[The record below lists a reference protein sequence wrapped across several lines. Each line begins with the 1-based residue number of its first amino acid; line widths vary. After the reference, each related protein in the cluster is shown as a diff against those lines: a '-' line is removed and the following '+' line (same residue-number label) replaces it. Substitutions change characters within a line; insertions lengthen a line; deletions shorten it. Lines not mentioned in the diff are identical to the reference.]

1 MILAEVLMVKPSL
14 AWPNCFFLVFWHG
27 TIPKKKGKKWFGPTR
42 LGDGRVQA
50 LVVGLGLASDTY
62 HTNYFTVHT

>member
-1 MILAEVLMVKPSL
+1 MVGYRPLEV
-14 AWPNCFFLVFWHG
+14 
-27 TIPKKKGKKWFGPTR
+27 
-42 LGDGRVQA
+42 DDRVQS